1 MSYLRKEKG
10 KITLITKLRFTIE
23 AADGMAYL
31 HKQKCIHRDIAA
43 RNVLLSA
50 KLDVKIS
57 DFGMSDDRLI
67 VQDDKLEK
75 VINGICIRV
84 LFSSVID

>member
-1 MSYLRKEKG
+1 
-10 KITLITKLRFTIE
+10 
-23 AADGMAYL
+23 MAYL

-67 VQDDKLEK
+67 VQDEKLEK
-75 VINGICIRV
+75 VLNGLLLFFRLIVCIDA
-84 LFSSVID
+84 SVKC